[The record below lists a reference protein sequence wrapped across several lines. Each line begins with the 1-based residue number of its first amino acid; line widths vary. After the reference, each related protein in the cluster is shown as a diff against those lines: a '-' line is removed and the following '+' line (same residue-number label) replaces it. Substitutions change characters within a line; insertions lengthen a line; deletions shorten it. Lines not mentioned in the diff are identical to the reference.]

1 VAVHPVDAET
11 SSAAER
17 YLDLVEQELH
27 DVLDEQRRRVRD
39 LAREAVLLVD
49 EVARTLAAG
58 GKRIRPLFCYWGYRA
73 AGGEDGPPIAM
84 AGAALELLHTSA
96 LIHDDVM
103 DRSHFRRGQPT
114 AFRML
119 ARERTPP
126 PVEGADPDERFGRA
140 AAILA
145 GDLAQAF
152 ADELL
157 ADSGFD
163 TARLME
169 AFRHFNDM
177 RVQAVAGE
185 LLDVLLARRGEAD
198 EAAARRVA
206 ILKSASYT
214 VVGPLLLGA
223 ALGGAEPRVREVLAR
238 YGWPLG
244 EAFQL
249 RDDVLGTFGDP
260 ALTGKDRDTDIREG
274 KQTALVAKAR
284 RLADPSDG
292 ALLDDWLG
300 REGLPPDQVEAV
312 RAVIRSSGALEET
325 VGLIEALTGE
335 AVAALAGAPLASE
348 VARALEDLAAVVAL
362 REA

>member
-1 VAVHPVDAET
+1 
-11 SSAAER
+11 
-17 YLDLVEQELH
+17 
-27 DVLDEQRRRVRD
+27 
-39 LAREAVLLVD
+39 
-49 EVARTLAAG
+49 
-58 GKRIRPLFCYWGYRA
+58 RIRPLFCYWGHR
-73 AGGEDGPPIAM
+73 AGGGVDDDRIAR

-96 LIHDDVM
+96 LIHDDVV
-103 DRSHFRRGQPT
+103 DRSHFRRGRPT
-114 AFRML
+114 AFRSL
-119 ARERTPP
+119 ARERTQA
-126 PVEGADPDERFGRA
+126 PVGGEEPDERFGRS

-157 ADSGFD
+157 AGSGFPPD
-163 TARLME
+163 GLLAGFGR
-169 AFRHFNDM
+169 FNEM

-206 ILKSASYT
+206 SLKSASYT

-223 ALGGAEPRVREVLAR
+223 ALAGADASTQAVLAA

-284 RLADPSDG
+284 RLADEPSSQIL
-292 ALLDDWLG
+292 AERLG
-300 REGLPPDQVEAV
+300 RSELSQDEVDAV
-312 RAVIRSSGALEET
+312 
-325 VGLIEALTGE
+325 
-335 AVAALAGAPLASE
+335 
-348 VARALEDLAAVVAL
+348 
-362 REA
+362 